1 MRSLRL
7 DYPMRLMGRVMGVSA
22 SGYYVWLCRPP
33 SKRSREEGRLQVAIR
48 AAHERTRGTYG
59 PERLQKELQAEGIQA
74 GVGRIKRLRKELGIR
89 CKQRRKFKAT
99 THSNHRLPVA
109 ENLLEQDFAAIR
121 PNQIWVADLSYVP
134 TDEGWMYLAAVKD
147 LYTCEIVGRAL
158 SERMSKEL
166 VSQALIQAVGTKRP
180 GAGLIH
186 HSDRGSQ
193 YCSHD
198 YQKLLKQFGIKASM
212 SRKGN
217 CYDNAPMESFFGTL
231 KTELVYQRRYQT
243 RRQAL
248 AAITEYIDL
257 FYNRQRRHSRL
268 GYLSPIAFTNKYW
281 EKRQA
286 A

>member
-7 DYPMRLMGRVMGVSA
+7 DYPMRLLCRVMGVSA
-22 SGYYVWLCRPP
+22 SGYYARLCRPP
-33 SKRSREEGRLQVAIR
+33 SKRSREEVRLKVAIG

-59 PERLQKELQAEGIQA
+59 AERLQKELQAEGIQA
-74 GVGRIKRLRKELGIR
+74 GVGRIKRLRKQLGIR

-99 THSNHRLPVA
+99 THSNHRLAVA
-109 ENLLEQDFAAIR
+109 ENLLDQNFAGTQ
-121 PNQIWVADLSYVP
+121 PNQIWVADISYVP
-134 TDEGWMYLAAVKD
+134 TDEGWLYLAALKD

-166 VSQALIQAVGTKRP
+166 VGRALIQAIAAKRP
-180 GAGLIH
+180 AAGLIH

-198 YQKLLKQFGIKASM
+198 YRKLLEQFGMKASM

-217 CYDNAPMESFFGTL
+217 CYDNAPVESFFATL
-231 KTELVYQRRYQT
+231 KTELVYHRRYQT
-243 RRQAL
+243 RRQAV
-248 AAITEYIDL
+248 AEITEYIDL
-257 FYNRQRRHSRL
+257 FYNRQRRHSKL
-268 GYLSPIAFTNKYW
+268 GYLSPMAFMIKYW